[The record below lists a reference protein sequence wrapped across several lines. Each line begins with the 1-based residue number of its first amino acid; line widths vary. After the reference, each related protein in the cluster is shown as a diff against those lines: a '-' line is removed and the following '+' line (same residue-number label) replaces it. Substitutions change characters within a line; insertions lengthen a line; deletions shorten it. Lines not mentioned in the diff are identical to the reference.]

1 MLTKPAGTS
10 LSTKIADMAAPP
22 QSNPSLFLDKLKVD
36 GTAVSLCW
44 LGQSLRVT
52 LWGGVG
58 DSLIEKKITHVKMC
72 AIVLTLMTV
81 KTYNNK
87 LYLSSTSSTVIYDND
102 DIASLLV
109 EPNNEIMM
117 VESSQPREGTVENL
131 LLWAINRKNNMV
143 TFQCKV
149 MIEDIKIKSGTVDY
163 PILRYRLE
171 VVVVDDTTHT
181 VVVMFN
187 EIETELL
194 NCSVD
199 SLIEV
204 EDEVGFCYLFQ
215 PHFYIDTNL
224 HIQSAEDDSGLPTAI
239 RNLIGTTHVMEHKS
253 RTYYE
258 YGSYESFTYWKI
270 ILADLVNDG
279 ESFSN
284 QLINVDD
291 FEPSFK
297 RLAKQPSVC
306 TPSKPNEEKIKK
318 RSELEDS
325 DTDEVL
331 CSAKDPREIND
342 NGPMDKKK
350 RKMRINEDSD
360 SV

>member
-102 DIASLLV
+102 DIASLKSVSRKAGKFLC
-109 EPNNEIMM
+109 EIC
-117 VESSQPREGTVENL
+117 
-131 LLWAINRKNNMV
+131 NR
-143 TFQCKV
+143 
-149 MIEDIKIKSGTVDY
+149 TVDY

-342 NGPMDKKK
+342 NGPIDKKK
-350 RKMRINEDSD
+350 RMMRIDEDSD